1 MEKIA
6 LEDALASLDQTAQVL
21 AGGTDFYPSF
31 GDQPV
36 PAHVHDLSRIDGLDG
51 IVKTGKGW
59 RIGATVTWTELIETT
74 LPRAFDALKQAAR
87 EVGSVQIQ
95 NAATIGG
102 NLCNASPAADGV
114 PPLLCLDA
122 VVELASVSGVRTL
135 PLSEFIVAPR
145 STAKR
150 HNELLTAI
158 HIPEF
163 DNTAR
168 SVFNKL
174 GARRY
179 LVISIAM
186 VSVLLEQDKQ
196 GCLSKVRIAVGSCS
210 AVAQRLRALE
220 NMLLG
225 QPVRSDIL
233 SMVSPTLF
241 EVLKP
246 IDDVRATAVYRHNAA
261 REMVSRLL
269 SQCVRLLDESDHYA
283 TESVAAEPP
292 RKAAPVPTDQ
302 QVKFQVNGRSV
313 TTPATTHRLSAYL
326 RENEQQLD
334 VKVGCNAGD
343 CGACTVLVDD
353 RPVCSCLTAVSQLNG
368 KRVDTLA
375 GLSESDPMMKK
386 LQHSFLIYGAAQCGI
401 CTPGMM
407 VSAVSLLRDVPQ
419 PTEEQIK
426 HALGG
431 VLCRCTGYRK
441 IISAVLNA
449 SQCSVLQNP
458 PPSDLNNDQVAASE
472 INRSPVGESIIR
484 LDGVV
489 KVDGSDRFGDDV
501 ANTLGAAES
510 QIAVYREVRVIRSP
524 YHHARFSFGDIQ
536 SIVDK
541 YPQMIDGVLT
551 ARDIPGE
558 NAFGVIPPF
567 IDQPVFAES
576 VARFK
581 GEAVAAVVGHPD
593 CLDTVIREL
602 PIQWE
607 ELDAVLDPDSAQ
619 ACNVKRIHE
628 HAENNVLCRGL
639 VQVGDA
645 NLAIDSA
652 AYKASGTFTT
662 GFIEHAYIEPEA
674 GYAERVED
682 TLHIHGCTQAPYM
695 NRHSLAQIMAIEEES
710 VRIIPSSVGGGFGSK
725 LDLSFQPFVAL
736 AAWHFKKRVRMT
748 FSRQESMQSTT
759 KRHPAQMHVAIG
771 ADRQGRIQGMSF
783 NGIFNTG
790 AYASWGPTVANRV
803 PIHASGPYATPHY
816 CAKTQ
821 GVYTHCAPAGAFR
834 GFGVPQAAIAQESLY
849 DELANAMGMDRLEFR
864 QINALDN
871 HQRTVTGQVF
881 STGVGIKSCLN
892 ALQPRWL
899 SAREDATAFNQAAA
913 ERGST
918 IRRGVG
924 IASGWYGCGNTSM
937 PNPSTIKAGITPDGR
952 ICLHQG
958 AVDIGQG
965 SNTVITQIFAE
976 TLGVHV
982 QQIRLLGA
990 DSGITP
996 DAGKTSA
1003 SRQTFVSGNAALR
1016 SARSLREQIARQTNC
1031 TDLLTIDIDADR
1043 LIVNA
1048 GRADTATLVLKEL
1061 SVDEDGYVF
1070 AAQETYD
1077 PPTGPLDE
1085 NGQGDPYAVFGY
1097 AAQLV
1102 LLDVDTGLGTV
1113 SLLNVAAAH
1122 DVGRA
1127 INPLLVE
1134 GQIHGGIAQGIGL
1147 ALMEE
1152 FIPGRTENL
1161 HDYLIP
1167 TIGDVPPVDTIIVE
1181 EKDAQGPMGAK
1192 GLGEH
1197 VLIPTAPA
1205 ILNAIAHAC
1214 GARIRDVPATPDK
1227 ILAALQT
1234 SRDGC

>member
-6 LEDALASLDQTAQVL
+6 LEDALAGLDHTAQVL
-21 AGGTDFYPSF
+21 AGGTDFYPSY

-36 PAHVHDLSRIDGLDG
+36 PANVHDLSRIAGLDG
-51 IVKTGKGW
+51 IAKTAKGW
-59 RIGATVTWTELIETT
+59 RIGATVTWTELIETG
-74 LPRAFDALKQAAR
+74 LPRAFDSLKQAAR

-122 VVELASVSGVRTL
+122 EVELASVSGVRTL
-135 PLSEFIVAPR
+135 PLSDFIVAPR
-145 STAKR
+145 RTAKR

-158 HIPEF
+158 HIPDF
-163 DNTAR
+163 GSTAR

-186 VSVLLEQDKQ
+186 VSVLLEQDKK
-196 GCLSKVRIAVGSCS
+196 GCLSRVRIAVGSCS
-210 AVAQRLRALE
+210 AVAQRLYELE
-220 NMLLG
+220 NLLLG

-233 SMVSPTLF
+233 SMVSPALLA
-241 EVLKP
+241 VLKP
-246 IDDVRATAVYRHNAA
+246 IDDVRATAVYRHIAA
-261 REMVSRLL
+261 REIVCRLL
-269 SQCVRLLDESDHYA
+269 AQCVRLLDEADHFT
-283 TESVAAEPP
+283 TETASVESTH
-292 RKAAPVPTDQ
+292 KPVPVLSDL
-302 QVKFQVNGRSV
+302 QVRFQVNGRSV
-313 TTPATTHRLSAYL
+313 TTPASTHRLSTYL
-326 RENEQQLD
+326 RESGQQLD
-334 VKVGCNAGD
+334 VKIGCNAGD

-375 GLSESDPMMKK
+375 GLAESEPLMQK
-386 LQHSFLIYGAAQCGI
+386 LQQSFLIHGAAQCGI

-419 PTEEQIK
+419 PTEEQVK
-426 HALGG
+426 NALGG

-449 SQCSVLQNP
+449 SACPTLKNSIHLGAN
-458 PPSDLNNDQVAASE
+458 SDQVAARE
-472 INRSPVGESIIR
+472 INRSAVGESIIR
-484 LDGVV
+484 LDGIA

-501 ANTLGAAES
+501 AYTLGTADS
-510 QIAVYREVRVIRSP
+510 QSAVYREVRVIRSP

-541 YPQMIDGVLT
+541 YSQNIDGVLT
-551 ARDIPGE
+551 ASDIPGA

-576 VARFK
+576 VVRFK
-581 GEAVAAVVGHPD
+581 GEAVAAVVGHTD
-593 CLDTVIREL
+593 WLDTVIREL
-602 PIQWE
+602 PIHWE
-607 ELDAVLDPDSAQ
+607 ELEAVLDPDSAQ
-619 ACNVKRIHE
+619 ARDVLRIHE

-645 NLAIDSA
+645 KRAIDNA
-652 AYKASGTFTT
+652 EYKASGTFTT

-674 GYAERVED
+674 GYAERVGD
-682 TLHIHGCTQAPYM
+682 SLHIHGCTQAPYM
-695 NRHSLAQIMAIEEES
+695 NRYSLAQIMAIDEES
-710 VRIIPSSVGGGFGSK
+710 IRIIPSSVGGGFGSK

-759 KRHPAQMHVAIG
+759 KRHPALMHVAIG
-771 ADRQGRIQGMSF
+771 ADKRGRIQGMSF
-783 NGIFNTG
+783 NGTFNTG

-816 CAKTQ
+816 CAKTH

-849 DELANAMGMDRLEFR
+849 DELANSIGMDRLEFR
-864 QINALDN
+864 LINALDN

-892 ALQPRWL
+892 ALQTRWR
-899 SAREDATAFNQAAA
+899 SALEDATAFNQAAI
-913 ERGST
+913 ECGST
-918 IRRGVG
+918 TRRGVG

-937 PNPSTIKAGITPDGR
+937 PNPSTIKAGITLDGS

-976 TLGVHV
+976 TLGVQV

-990 DSGITP
+990 DSAVTP

-1016 SARSLREQIARQTNC
+1016 SAMSLREQIARQTNC
-1031 TDLLTIDIDADR
+1031 TELLTIDIDAGK

-1048 GRADTATLVLKEL
+1048 GRADSTALVLKEL
-1061 SVDEDGYVF
+1061 SADEDGYVF
-1070 AAQETYD
+1070 VARETYD
-1077 PPTGPLDE
+1077 PPTGPMDE

-1097 AAQLV
+1097 AAQMV
-1102 LLDVDTGLGTV
+1102 SLDVDTGLGTV
-1113 SLLNVAAAH
+1113 SLLQVAAAH

-1181 EKDAQGPMGAK
+1181 ERDLHGPMGAK

-1205 ILNAIAHAC
+1205 ILNAIAHAS
-1214 GARIRDVPATPDK
+1214 GARVRDVPATPDK
-1227 ILAALQT
+1227 ILAALHT
-1234 SRDGC
+1234 NRDGC